1 RRHARPRAGV
11 RRARLPALP
20 RRRRPHRHRGGL
32 LAGRAGSHRRRGAAD
47 DRPQARRA
55 ARPIPRNRGTAR
67 VRAALEGAT
76 IAAMTAENGALRIV
90 FDFGGVLFDWRPI
103 ALVQRHFPQQ
113 ARDDASARAT
123 VAAVFQ
129 GFTGDWAQFDR
140 GLLEADEL
148 VSRITART
156 GLGVDNVQRLVDTV
170 PQSLTP
176 KADTVALLQRLHA
189 TGVTLHFLSNMP
201 RLYAEHLDRTHP
213 ELMAHFESGVYSAH
227 VQLIKPEEAM
237 YRLASE
243 RF

>member
-1 RRHARPRAGV
+1 
-11 RRARLPALP
+11 
-20 RRRRPHRHRGGL
+20 
-32 LAGRAGSHRRRGAAD
+32 
-47 DRPQARRA
+47 
-55 ARPIPRNRGTAR
+55 
-67 VRAALEGAT
+67 
-76 IAAMTAENGALRIV
+76 MTAENGALRIV

-243 RF
+243 RFGAPGHRLVLLDDVAANVSAARTHGWNALQFSDAANCEAGLRANGWWPQ